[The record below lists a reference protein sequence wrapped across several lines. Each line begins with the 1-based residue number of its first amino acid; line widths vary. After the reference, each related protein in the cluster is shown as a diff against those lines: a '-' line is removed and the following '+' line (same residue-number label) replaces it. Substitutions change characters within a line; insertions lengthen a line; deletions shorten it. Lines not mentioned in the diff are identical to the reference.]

1 MEALARPN
9 RMYAHTKKH
18 FFSHRNISFFFKIK
32 KRVPNQKKF
41 SILQMKYAELYF
53 EQQEFIVRI
62 NPVDIVGV
70 SLPPTQ
76 LGLFSE
82 KLTLLML
89 FNAFFPKR
97 RGEEFKPQ
105 GEKKHTN
112 IYKGHNRSER

>member
-1 MEALARPN
+1 
-9 RMYAHTKKH
+9 
-18 FFSHRNISFFFKIK
+18 
-32 KRVPNQKKF
+32 
-41 SILQMKYAELYF
+41 MKYAELYF

-89 FNAFFPKR
+89 FNAFFPNRK
-97 RGEEFKPQ
+97 GKEFEAQ
-105 GEKKHTN
+105 REKKTDWNTHTN